1 MTGVQTCA
9 LPISAPTPTTAQT
22 GVIALSMAAMAGAD
36 AQGLANSLGEE
47 AFWGTVQSST
57 ITMSGT
63 WGASVTLLEQITNDV
78 QLVDLTGNPYQFN
91 QGVYLQAPA
100 QPSARP

>member
-1 MTGVQTCA
+1 
-9 LPISAPTPTTAQT
+9 
-22 GVIALSMAAMAGAD
+22 MAGVD
-36 AQGLANSLGEE
+36 TQSVANSLGEE
-47 AFWGTVQSST
+47 SFWGTVQSST

-91 QGVYLQAPA
+91 QGVYVSKNPKEQEMAE
-100 QPSARP
+100 SKVSYKVSF